1 MPKTFILVKDMCE
14 YFKPKIQ
21 YDAEHHDKQD
31 YITEL
36 FIRGWKIE
44 ANLMN
49 VLQETMPFSEKLTSI
64 KFVYIIV
71 YKVFVFSRTYFYL
84 FKLLELWFK

>member
-1 MPKTFILVKDMCE
+1 MQT
-14 YFKPKIQ
+14 
-21 YDAEHHDKQD
+21 HH

-71 YKVFVFSRTYFYL
+71 YKVFVFSRTDFYL